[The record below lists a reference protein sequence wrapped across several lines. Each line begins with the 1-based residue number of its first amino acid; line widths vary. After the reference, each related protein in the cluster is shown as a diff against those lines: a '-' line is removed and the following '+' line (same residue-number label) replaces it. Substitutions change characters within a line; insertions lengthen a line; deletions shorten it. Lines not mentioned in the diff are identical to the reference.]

1 MKKTYILISCKTIYD
16 NEECDKV
23 IDIDIF
29 RDILNK
35 NGWKE
40 YLYKDIFD
48 IDTQNIINEELYN
61 KIKEEGL
68 GLFYLS
74 GKYNLKN
81 NNELYN
87 IECFINNKVD
97 RKLHKR
103 ILNKD
108 IIYKQ
113 YKELID
119 DNVNLF
125 LPKTYD
131 NIFKVKNNELEF
143 DKNKVY
149 IVKPSNSW
157 KGYGIKIITNIK
169 DLEEYK
175 KNINIIKKHM
185 NKLKTIR
192 YNNDKEDEKKIEKYI
207 NKNKDLKKCYENY
220 FDIPLNSFEK
230 VFSKQIIIQEYINNP
245 LLFKNRKFHLR
256 SYLMIKLFNNKLSF
270 SYFKKAKILTA
281 KDEYKNNDYL
291 NHDIHDTHIGSTD
304 ADYYF
309 PEDLKKY
316 ANKKITDDIINYLYK
331 QMNIIGDITVII
343 DKKNNLKNYDKV
355 KNAFDVLGVDLM
367 ITENFQLKIL
377 EYNVHNIGH
386 GVINK
391 NADNVL
397 EFENDFF
404 NWVYN
409 EGIKPLENFLN

>member
-1 MKKTYILISCKTIYD
+1 MKKTYIIISCKTIYD
-16 NEECDKV
+16 NDECDKV

-29 RDILNK
+29 RNILNK

-48 IDTQNIINEELYN
+48 IETQKIINEELYN

-74 GKYNLKN
+74 GKYNLRN
-81 NNELYN
+81 NNDLYK

-97 RKLHKR
+97 RKLHKK

-108 IIYKQ
+108 KIYKQ
-113 YKELID
+113 YEELID
-119 DNVNLF
+119 DKVELF
-125 LPKTYD
+125 LPKTYED
-131 NIFKVKNNELEF
+131 IFDIKNKDLNF
-143 DKNKVY
+143 KNNKVY

-169 DLEEYK
+169 DLNKYK
-175 KNINIIKKHM
+175 KNVNIINKHINNLKKLRN
-185 NKLKTIR
+185 NKEYL
-192 YNNDKEDEKKIEKYI
+192 EEYI
-207 NKNKDLKKCYENY
+207 NKNKDLKKCYEKY
-220 FDIPLNSFEK
+220 FNIPLDCFEK
-230 VFSKQIIIQEYINNP
+230 VFSRQIIIQEYINNP

-309 PEDLKKY
+309 PNDLKKY
-316 ANKKITDDIINYLYK
+316 ANKNITDDIINYLYK

-355 KNAFDVLGVDLM
+355 YNAFDVLGVDLM
-367 ITENFQLKIL
+367 ITDDFQLKIL

-391 NADNVL
+391 NADNVI

-409 EGIKPLENFLN
+409 EGIKPLENQLI

>member
-1 MKKTYILISCKTIYD
+1 MKKTYIIISCKTIYN
-16 NEECDKV
+16 NEECDNV

-29 RDILNK
+29 REILNK

-48 IDTQNIINEELYN
+48 IETQKIKNKELYN
-61 KIKEEGL
+61 KIKKEGL

-74 GKYNLKN
+74 GKYNLLKD
-81 NNELYN
+81 NELYN

-97 RKLHKR
+97 RKLHKQ

-113 YKELID
+113 FKELIND
-119 DNVNLF
+119 KVDLF

-131 NIFKVKNNELEF
+131 NIFKVKKEELEF
-143 DKNKVY
+143 DKNKIY
-149 IVKPSNSW
+149 IIKPSNSW
-157 KGYGIKIITNIK
+157 KGYGIKIITNEK
-169 DLEEYK
+169 EFNEYK
-175 KNINIIKKHM
+175 NNINIINKHI
-185 NKLKTIR
+185 NKLRNIRYKNIDVNNKTI
-192 YNNDKEDEKKIEKYI
+192 EYI
-207 NKNKDLKKCYENY
+207 NKNKDLKKCYEKY
-220 FDIPLNSFEK
+220 FNIPLDSFEK

-245 LLFKNRKFHLR
+245 LLFNNKKFHLR
-256 SYLMIKLFNNKLSF
+256 SYLMIKLFNNNISF

-281 KDEYKNNDYL
+281 KDNYINNDYL

-304 ADYYF
+304 KDYYF
-309 PEDLKKY
+309 PKDLQKY
-316 ANKKITDDIINYLYK
+316 ANKKINDDIIEYLYK
-331 QMNIIGDITVII
+331 QMDIIGNITVQI

-355 KNAFDVLGVDLM
+355 SNAFDVLGVDLM
-367 ITENFQLKIL
+367 ITEDFQLKIL

-391 NADNVL
+391 DAENVI

-409 EGIKPLENFLN
+409 EGIKPLENLLN

>member
-29 RDILNK
+29 RNILNK

-48 IDTQNIINEELYN
+48 IDTQQIINKELYN

-74 GKYNLKN
+74 GKYNLNKY
-81 NNELYN
+81 NELYN
-87 IECFINNKVD
+87 VDCFINNKVD
-97 RKLHKR
+97 RKLHKQ

-113 YKELID
+113 FKELID
-119 DNVNLF
+119 DKVNLF
-125 LPKTYD
+125 LPKTYE
-131 NIFKVKNNELEF
+131 NIFKVKNNDLEF
-143 DKNKVY
+143 DKNKIY

-169 DLEEYK
+169 DFEKYK
-175 KNINIIKKHM
+175 KNINIINKHI
-185 NKLKTIR
+185 NKLKNIR
-192 YNNDKEDEKKIEKYI
+192 YKDKNVEDNLMQYV
-207 NKNKDLKKCYENY
+207 NKNKDLKKCYNNY
-220 FDIPLNSFEK
+220 FDIPIIDFEK

-309 PEDLKKY
+309 PKDLQKY
-316 ANKKITDDIINYLYK
+316 SNKEITNEIIDYFYK
-331 QMNIIGDITVII
+331 QMNIIGEITIQI
-343 DKKNNLKNYDKV
+343 DKKSNLKNYDKV

-367 ITENFQLKIL
+367 ITEDFQLKIL

-391 NADNVL
+391 DADNVI

-404 NWVYN
+404 NWVYI
-409 EGIKPLENFLN
+409 EGIKPLENLLN